1 MELKEY
7 LKLIKN
13 NWRLFLGTMLGLFAV
28 SFGYL
33 LLRPVS
39 YATSLTLN
47 ITRSGIQ
54 STTDYRYD
62 DFYRLQA
69 DEKFTETVVQWLKS
83 PRVEEDIY
91 EEAGIATA
99 GYSLKRLTKSISA
112 DKLSSQLIAVGFS
125 APDEKSAQKIAL
137 ATAKI
142 VSQNTQNLNK
152 NQNENTWFEV
162 ISSAPVIRLDK
173 INPLLVLAIFFG
185 SVFAAFWVV
194 LTKYYL
200 E

>member
-7 LKLIKN
+7 LKIIKN
-13 NWRLFLGTMLGLFAV
+13 NWRLFLGTMLGLFAI

-54 STTDYRYD
+54 NTTDYRYD
-62 DFYRLQA
+62 LQA

-99 GYSLKRLTKSISA
+99 GYNLKRLTKSISA

-125 APDEKSAQKIAL
+125 APNEESAKKIAL
-137 ATAKI
+137 AVGKI

-152 NQNENTWFEV
+152 DQNESTWFEV

-173 INPLLVLAIFFG
+173 INPLFILAIFFG

-194 LTKYYL
+194 LIKHYL

>member
-7 LKLIKN
+7 LRIIKN
-13 NWRLFLGTMLGLFAV
+13 NLGVFIGTAV
-28 SFGYL
+28 VFFVVIFSYL
-33 LLRPVS
+33 LLRPAS

-54 STTDYRYD
+54 DTPDYRYD

-83 PRVEEDIY
+83 PRVEEDIFK
-91 EEAGIATA
+91 EAGTDTA
-99 GYSLKRLTKSISA
+99 NYTLKMLAKNITA

-137 ATAKI
+137 AVAKI

-152 NQNENTWFEV
+152 DQKESTWFEV
-162 ISSAPVIRLDK
+162 VSSEPVVRLDK
-173 INPLLVLAIFFG
+173 INPLFILAIFFG
-185 SVFAAFWVV
+185 SVFVAFWVV
-194 LTKYYL
+194 LIKHYL